1 MHSRILATAVAAAL
15 LTGSAAAHAQQATK
29 TTSSTAA
36 TADHKDSWRMTK
48 LMGLDVYNDGNEKI
62 GDINEV
68 LIDNT
73 GDVKSV
79 VIGVGGFLDMGER
92 NVAVPMEQLKFSE
105 TALNGSSTTGSSATS
120 QNDWAPDHA
129 TMSTTKE
136 QLKAMP
142 EFEFP
147 AG

>member
-68 LIDNT
+68 LIDTT

-92 NVAVPMEQLKFSE
+92 NVAVPMEHELHLQLDCWVA
-105 TALNGSSTTGSSATS
+105 ALRC
-120 QNDWAPDHA
+120 
-129 TMSTTKE
+129 
-136 QLKAMP
+136 LKHGASP
-142 EFEFP
+142 RASP
-147 AG
+147 G